1 MPERDLPTGTAEA
14 PDTAKSYDEAVEDIS
29 NLLGDPDEDPAEDD
43 EEKAKAGP
51 DDSDED
57 SDGAEDVDD
66 DLNDEDD
73 PDSDGQSELKGGRFA
88 PDSAKVK
95 MQDGRVIT
103 VKELR
108 DHADTRIKEF
118 QREWTKKTTEHSKE
132 KEEFAQERQQ
142 VSQYAQ
148 SLSQFREYA
157 AWFAENHM
165 PKRPEPFTGNAMSDP
180 AGYLQ
185 WSQQEAQWQ
194 RMQDAYNQF
203 QLQKQAEDQNKT
215 QESQIKGQQ
224 RLRTEAAKLAEKFPV
239 LNNPEKRTAF
249 WSRLEAGAEKYF
261 GITADEVRSV
271 GDHRMIVALHAA
283 VRMKQVAEKAPQVK
297 DELKKRPQAGKRLEP
312 QAQGKRDQQARTERL
327 RREGTFEAGVSALES
342 FNL

>member
-1 MPERDLPTGTAEA
+1 MPARDLPTGTAEA

-51 DDSDED
+51 DDSDEE
-57 SDGAEDVDD
+57 SDGAEDVETDD
-66 DLNDEDD
+66 AED
-73 PDSDGQSELKGGRFA
+73 PDGSEPEVKGGRFA
-88 PDSAKVK
+88 PDSAKVTLE
-95 MQDGRVIT
+95 DGTVIT
-103 VKELR
+103 VAELKR
-108 DHADTRIKEF
+108 NNLF
-118 QREWTKKTTEHSKE
+118 QRDYTKKTTEHSEAVKAFE
-132 KEEFAQERQQ
+132 AERQQ

-165 PKRPEPFTGNAMSDP
+165 PKRPEPFAGNAMSDP
-180 AGYLQ
+180 AGYLT
-185 WSQQEAQWQ
+185 WSQQETQWQ

-224 RLRTEAAKLAEKFPV
+224 RLRTEAAKLADKFPV